1 MNRLALPYLRLTA
14 SNDMRECAPGVQ
26 YLFRGCG
33 GSAVKFLIEKQDRE
47 VVIRFE
53 QLGGQ
58 AQAVIDAMGRCRQ
71 SAWACSSGEC
81 MKIADMETCADGNV
95 LAVRLKPRPDAELS
109 VAGLGECL
117 KYHFPKDTQG

>member
-1 MNRLALPYLRLTA
+1 
-14 SNDMRECAPGVQ
+14 
-26 YLFRGCG
+26 
-33 GSAVKFLIEKQDRE
+33 VKYHIEKQDKE

-53 QLGGQ
+53 QLGDQ

-71 SAWACSSGEC
+71 SAWACPSGEC
-81 MKIADMETCADGNV
+81 MKIADMETSADGDG

-117 KYHFPKDTQG
+117 KYQLPKDTQS